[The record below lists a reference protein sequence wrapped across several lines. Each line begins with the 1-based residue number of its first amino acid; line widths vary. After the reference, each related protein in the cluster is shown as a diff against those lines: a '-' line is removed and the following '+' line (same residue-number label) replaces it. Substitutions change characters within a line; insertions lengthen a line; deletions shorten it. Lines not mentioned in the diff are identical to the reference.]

1 MSNILD
7 ANSYI
12 DYFSEP
18 KEEFRMTPNARFTE
32 FLTDIEPSSTT
43 KTNASS
49 AHIKLRATLRADE
62 TFGPMHRHTFLS
74 GSYKRDTDIRPRIK
88 DGNAQRPDADI
99 MRCSTAKC
107 CHPSP
112 TLTFTWT
119 WKTSHRWYWP
129 SSPVER
135 EGESRN
141 AKGLWKARSEKMYR
155 REFAAKRP

>member
-74 GSYKRDTDIRPRIK
+74 GSYKRDTAIRPHIK

-99 MRCSTAKC
+99 IVVTKHELYDDPVDVVDAIHAALNRHYT
-107 CHPSP
+107 P
-112 TLTFTWT
+112 TNRQAPQGPPRANPWA
-119 WKTSHRWYWP
+119 
-129 SSPVER
+129 
-135 EGESRN
+135 GSR
-141 AKGLWKARSEKMYR
+141 ACR
-155 REFAAKRP
+155 